1 MLSAK
6 DVGGLMGMMPAFA
19 TDNASDFKAQNTV
32 DVGRLHQGVDRAVR
46 DGFNVISTTGS
57 FGECH
62 TLTMDEFRVLA
73 NETVAAVKKR
83 IPLFI
88 GATSVNTREA
98 IEKLKIVEASG
109 ADGTLIGVPY
119 YFPSSLENAVNFYKE
134 IGETFPKLNILI
146 YHNPALHHVRLP
158 VDCFTEIMKNPAVVG
173 MKDSHREP
181 LEMARLC
188 KLTKGRMSMM
198 VNQGQYFS
206 YADMGAAGFWSI
218 DAWMGPWPQLAL
230 RDAIARGDRALA
242 QEITDDFVAP
252 STGAKPNL
260 SWRETASK
268 IAVRLSGYV
277 DPGPLRPP
285 FVVVPENVIEAQKK
299 KVERWQKLCAKY
311 KPLVA
316 GAQAAE

>member
-1 MLSAK
+1 MLSAR

-19 TDNASDFKAQNTV
+19 TDNAGDYTARDTV
-32 DVGRLHQGVDRAVR
+32 DVGRLHAGVDRAVR

-73 NETVAAVKKR
+73 HETAAAVKKR
-83 IPLFI
+83 VPLFI
-88 GATSVNTREA
+88 GTTSPNTREA
-98 IEKLKIVEASG
+98 VEKMRIVAETE
-109 ADGTLIGVPY
+109 ADGVLVGVPY
-119 YFPSSLENAVNFYKE
+119 YFPSSLDNAINFYRE
-134 IGETFPKLNILI
+134 IGEAFPKLNIMI

-158 VDCFTEIMKNPAVVG
+158 VDAFREITRNPAVIA

-188 KLTKGRMSMM
+188 KLTEGRMSIM
-198 VNQGQYFS
+198 VNQAQYFI
-206 YADMGAAGFWSI
+206 YADLGAAGFWSI

-230 RDAIARGDRALA
+230 RDAIARDDRAAALA
-242 QEITDDFVAP
+242 ITSDFAP
-252 STGAKPNL
+252 PSGGAAPNL
-260 SWRETASK
+260 QWRETASK
-268 IAVRLSGYV
+268 IAVRMAGYV

-285 FVVVPENVIEAQKK
+285 FVKVPESVIEAQKK
-299 KVERWQKLCAKY
+299 KVERWQALCAKY
-311 KPLVA
+311 QPKSP

>member
-19 TDNASDFKAQNTV
+19 TDNAGDYTARDTV
-32 DVGRLHQGVDRAVR
+32 DVNRLHKGVDRAVR

-62 TLTMDEFRVLA
+62 TLTMEEFRVLA
-73 NETVAAVKKR
+73 HETAAAVKKR
-83 IPLFI
+83 VPLFI
-88 GATSVNTREA
+88 GTTSPNTREA
-98 IEKLKIVEASG
+98 VEKMRIVSETG
-109 ADGTLIGVPY
+109 ADGVLVGVPY
-119 YFPSSLENAVNFYKE
+119 YFPSSLDNAINFYRE
-134 IGETFPKLNILI
+134 IGEAFPKLNIMI

-158 VDCFTEIMKNPAVVG
+158 VDAFKEITKNPAVVA

-188 KLTKGRMSMM
+188 KLTAGRMSIM
-198 VNQGQYFS
+198 VNQAQYFT

-230 RDAIARGDRALA
+230 RDAMARGDKAAALD
-242 QEITDDFVAP
+242 ITSDFAP
-252 STGAKPNL
+252 PSGGGAPNL
-260 SWRETASK
+260 QWRETASK
-268 IAVRLSGYV
+268 IAVRMAGYV

-285 FVVVPENVIEAQKK
+285 FVKVPDAVIEAQKK
-299 KVERWQKLCAKY
+299 KVERWQALCAKY
-311 KPLVA
+311 KPKA
-316 GAQAAE
+316 PGAQAAE

>member
-1 MLSAK
+1 
-6 DVGGLMGMMPAFA
+6 
-19 TDNASDFKAQNTV
+19 
-32 DVGRLHQGVDRAVR
+32 
-46 DGFNVISTTGS
+46 
-57 FGECH
+57 
-62 TLTMDEFRVLA
+62 
-73 NETVAAVKKR
+73 
-83 IPLFI
+83 
-88 GATSVNTREA
+88 
-98 IEKLKIVEASG
+98 
-109 ADGTLIGVPY
+109 
-119 YFPSSLENAVNFYKE
+119 
-134 IGETFPKLNILI
+134 
-146 YHNPALHHVRLP
+146 
-158 VDCFTEIMKNPAVVG
+158 
-173 MKDSHREP
+173 
-181 LEMARLC
+181 
-188 KLTKGRMSMM
+188 
-198 VNQGQYFS
+198 
-206 YADMGAAGFWSI
+206 MGAAGFWSI